1 MLKISKVFLA
11 AIIFLLLVYM
21 LMTKNFDLFLFNTI
35 LLGLFMLV
43 MGLDEFLKGGKEY
56 GYLYLV
62 TSLIC
67 FFSVAFQIFLFH

>member
-1 MLKISKVFLA
+1 MLKISKIVLA

-21 LMTKNFDLFLFNTI
+21 LKTKNFDLLLFNAL

-43 MGLDEFLKGGKEY
+43 MGLNDFLKGRKEY

-62 TSLIC
+62 TSFIC
-67 FFSVAFQIFLFH
+67 LDRKSVV